1 MAARQV
7 DLRTCHPP
15 TLKVYVE
22 ALTGLGHILG
32 PDGLNTLF
40 SQIYDIF
47 ENGSQS
53 GNSGQNVYSKDRVG
67 MRSLRLPGFSL
78 RVNQM
83 SCP

>member
-15 TLKVYVE
+15 ILKVYVE
-22 ALTGLGHILG
+22 ALTGFSHILS

-40 SQIYDIF
+40 SQIYDVL
-47 ENGSQS
+47 ENGCHS
-53 GNSGQNVYSKDRVG
+53 GNSGQNVYSKDRAG
-67 MRSLRLPGFSL
+67 MKCLRLPRFSW
-78 RVNQM
+78 RVNQL